1 MVSYLRKKYETAYKE
16 NLKENKTK
24 KNPTWYIIVALMI
37 LLIYSGLATFSVIKK
52 YNWVYIISAFVF
64 IASIAFVRYLKDKKL
79 EVIINV
85 KDKAEILK
93 DILIEEKLTTAKQIE
108 FLMETV
114 KQKLILSKVSTE
126 LFKPFSTFFSSI
138 ILTLLSL
145 IAGWVFSKTEPSV
158 TVFKGLA
165 LVLIIL
171 LQVFGLYL
179 TVKPAVEEVL
189 DREYLKTLEFQGIL
203 ENTYLIYFC
212 DNASK

>member
-1 MVSYLRKKYETAYKE
+1 
-16 NLKENKTK
+16 
-24 KNPTWYIIVALMI
+24 
-37 LLIYSGLATFSVIKK
+37 
-52 YNWVYIISAFVF
+52 
-64 IASIAFVRYLKDKKL
+64 
-79 EVIINV
+79 
-85 KDKAEILK
+85 
-93 DILIEEKLTTAKQIE
+93 
-108 FLMETV
+108 METV

>member
-79 EVIINV
+79 EVIINI